1 MNRFLSIMT
10 WLYVHLRGIWVAV
23 AITAAAALINMVWPA
38 SVTPVLP
45 LQVLPEE
52 GKDNLIGSNLIAEN
66 SLDFIDR
73 PLFSPERQRPQPPDK
88 GDTAEASPLPAAGEL
103 IQLEGVELLG
113 TFGSGEQGGI
123 IVNLADGERTRL
135 ATGETLSGWTL
146 LAVRPREA
154 QFQNASG
161 AEAIVGLALASNLP
175 ALRTMPDPTPLTA
188 DSSKLASAE
197 MSRQGESNAP
207 QEGASKQNTDY
218 RGPVT
223 FDSIAQDQR
232 RRIQDRERP
241 EATREAKR

>member
-1 MNRFLSIMT
+1 MNRFLSVVK
-10 WLYVHLRGIWVAV
+10 WLFIHLRVIWVAV
-23 AITAAAALINMVWPA
+23 AVSAAATLINMVWPP

-45 LQVLPEE
+45 LQVLPKE
-52 GKDNLIGSNLIAEN
+52 GIDNLIGNNFIAES

-73 PLFSPERQRPQPPDK
+73 PLFSPERQRPQPPEK
-88 GDTAEASPLPAAGEL
+88 GGAAEASPPPAAAEP

-135 ATGETLSGWTL
+135 AAGEMLGGWTL
-146 LAVRPREA
+146 VAVWPREA

-161 AEAIVGLALASNLP
+161 AEAIVSLALASNLP
-175 ALRTMPDPTPLTA
+175 ALRTIPDPPPLTA
-188 DSSKLASAE
+188 DSSKVANAE

-207 QEGASKQNTDY
+207 QEGASKQKADY

-232 RRIQDRERP
+232 RRIQSRERQ
-241 EATREAKR
+241 EATQKAKR